1 MICFSILSAI
11 TSSLALI
18 GKQRR
23 RILESVF
30 RGLDLSWHKHNRIED
45 AISIKPDYRLAPIDN
60 RTQAFLL
67 QRKRI
72 VNIRVISNDKQAR
85 LNIRLCRK
93 DAERVMSW
101 RTDGPANRNLCHQL

>member
-1 MICFSILSAI
+1 MFPIFSAI
-11 TSSLALI
+11 RSSLALI

-23 RILESVF
+23 RILKFVF
-30 RGLDLSWHKHNRIED
+30 RGLDLTCHKHNRSED

-60 RTQAFLL
+60 RTQAVVL

-101 RTDGPANRNLCHQL
+101 RTDGSANRNLYHQL